1 MRGAL
6 VLIGSALLAP
16 TAASAQYDPWNP
28 PANGDRGDHS
38 DRFRDRPI
46 YAGDFVIIPKG
57 DTFLLLDSKTGCIWR
72 RETFAGVSWVHEFP
86 EGARQECAERLAQ
99 ARTNA
104 RLGNN

>member
-6 VLIGSALLAP
+6 VLLGAALLAP
-16 TAASAQYDPWNP
+16 VAASAQGDPWNP
-28 PANGDRGDHS
+28 PAGGDHGE
-38 DRFRDRPI
+38 RFRDRPI
-46 YAGDFVIIPKG
+46 YAGDFVIIPKD

-86 EGARQECAERLAQ
+86 SGARQECADRLAQ